1 MWWATLIPILLDI
14 VKAWLNRK
22 AGGQQAAGADHAEMD
37 ALAQRLEQALP
48 KGAQAQAQG
57 GGLFSQVQEL
67 VNALKSHDWNAV
79 KSLLIQFLGQL

>member
-1 MWWATLIPILLDI
+1 MWWTALIPIIVDI
-14 VKAWLNRK
+14 IKAWLNHK
-22 AGGQQAAGADHAEMD
+22 AAGQQAAGANHAEMD
-37 ALAQRLEQALP
+37 QLAQRLEQAVP
-48 KGAQAQAQG
+48 KGGPAQAQG